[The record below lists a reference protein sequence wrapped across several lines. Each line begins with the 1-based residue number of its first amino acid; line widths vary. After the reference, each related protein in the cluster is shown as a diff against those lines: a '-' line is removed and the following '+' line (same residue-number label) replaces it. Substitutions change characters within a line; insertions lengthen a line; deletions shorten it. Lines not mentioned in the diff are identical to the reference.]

1 MSLINHSTFPAL
13 DRFQHFRHQKNPD
26 YNQMGSGISCSRLV
40 VARGE
45 VALPRETTGALGG
58 LEFHLHSCFRI
69 NFIFFIL
76 FYLNLTRK
84 NLNLLGI
91 PHPQSH
97 LSN

>member
-69 NFIFFIL
+69 NFIFFL
-76 FYLNLTRK
+76 FYF
-84 NLNLLGI
+84 I
-91 PHPQSH
+91 
-97 LSN
+97 